1 MDTKRN
7 NAASHAAPQRQAPA
21 YGAID
26 LGTNNCRLLVA
37 VPNSDPKNETR
48 FNVIGSFSRIVRL
61 GENLSSTGKLSDQA
75 MERTIDALKQCANI
89 MEANN
94 VVHYQAISTEA
105 CRRASNGREFL
116 EIVSRE
122 TNLNM
127 EIVTPEREAELTF
140 SGCSPLL
147 DTDKPY
153 GLVFDIG
160 GGSTEL
166 MWIEGANTDTPKV
179 AAYHSI
185 PQGVVTLAEEYGDT
199 LTGEAGYDKLIDIIT
214 PWLNEFD
221 EKCGVS
227 DAASKGE
234 LSMLGTSGTVTTLG
248 ALHLG
253 LRRYERNRVDGMV
266 IDFESISTI
275 SRRLASMN
283 CVARASH
290 PCIGP
295 ERADLVVM
303 GCALLEAV
311 TRRWNVGRLRVA
323 DRGIRE
329 GLLLESM
336 NKDGYIS
343 TPSDQKQSA
352 AQ

>member
-1 MDTKRN
+1 MDKSDT
-7 NAASHAAPQRQAPA
+7 PLTPA

-37 VPNSDPKNETR
+37 VPKSNPIDEIR
-48 FNVIGSFSRIVRL
+48 FDVVGSFSRIVRL
-61 GENLSSTGKLSDQA
+61 GESLSSTGKLSEQA
-75 MERTIDALKQCANI
+75 MERTIEALKLCANI
-89 MEANN
+89 MKANN
-94 VVHYQAISTEA
+94 VTNYQAISTEA
-105 CRRASNGREFL
+105 CRRASNGQEFL

-122 TNLNM
+122 TNVNM
-127 EIVTPEREAELTF
+127 AVISSQREAELTF
-140 SGCSPLL
+140 SGCSPVL
-147 DTDKPY
+147 DTNKPY

-166 MWIEGANTDTPKV
+166 MWIEGANTLTPKV
-179 AAYHSI
+179 AAFHSI
-185 PQGVVTLAEEYGDT
+185 PEGVVTLAEKYGNDVS
-199 LTGEAGYDKLIDIIT
+199 GEDGYEKLISIIS
-214 PWLNEFD
+214 PWLDEFD
-221 EKCGVS
+221 AKCGVS
-227 DAASKGE
+227 KAAANGE
-234 LSMLGTSGTVTTLG
+234 LNMLGTSGTVTTLG

-266 IDFESISTI
+266 IDFESITTI
-275 SRRLASMN
+275 SRRLAAMN
-283 CVARASH
+283 HEARSSH
-290 PCIGP
+290 PCIGI

-311 TRRWNVGRLRVA
+311 TRRWDVGRLRVA

-336 NKDGYIS
+336 AKDGHLTTIL
-343 TPSDQKQSA
+343 TPNKSA